1 MSSRRVT
8 PLPAESL
15 RPRWPEERIPWA
27 DSDAAPRGGRLR
39 PAQPRALRALE
50 LALKIKTAGYN
61 VYLAGEADLGRT
73 YMLRDF
79 LVPRARREATPPDL
93 LYVNNFEDEDRPLLL
108 RLPAG
113 QGRQLKSAM
122 SRALQVVRKELPGR
136 FEADSYVKKR
146 GELLDS
152 FQTSRARLLKEMDS
166 MAGGQGFNLDV
177 DEQGSLT
184 LYPLVEGRRLSEE
197 EFDKLDRGLRQKLK
211 RKGDVLLQ
219 TMTGLVRKLSQAER
233 DFRFH
238 ERDLD
243 REVVDAVL
251 SRVFDPVAERACRNA
266 AGGAGEAGACGG
278 DAAAA
283 LRGFFDK
290 VRADILENLDMFLP
304 REGQGGAPLPPE
316 PALAP
321 PPEPDFG
328 RYDINLFVDN
338 SGTKGAPLIVDD
350 HPTFTNLLGCVE
362 RESEMGAL
370 ITDFTLIKAGSLHR
384 ANGGYL
390 VLHIADVLQHHG
402 AWEGLVRALRS
413 GLARIE
419 DAGDM
424 PDGARTKGI
433 EPEALPLD
441 LKVVLVGPDDLYES
455 LLDNDDRFAKLFKI
469 KAQMTGETRR
479 SAPEVRAWLRGLVRI
494 IDEAELLP
502 FSRDALAG
510 LVDYA
515 SLLCEDQRKISL
527 KFPLLREA
535 MIEASAV
542 AAMNG
547 APKVDRSS
555 LAEALKGR
563 LYRVNL
569 VEELFMEE
577 YDRDLIKIRTDG
589 VEVGRVN
596 GLSVTWNGDFE
607 FGLPHQISCT
617 VGVGHGGVIDLER
630 EAELGGPIHTKA
642 MMILKS
648 YLIDQFAHNKPL
660 VLAGSLYFEQSY
672 SGIEGDS
679 ASGAELAALLS
690 AISGVPVRRSLAFT
704 GAVNHSG
711 DILAVGGVNRKIE
724 GFFALCARRGLSG
737 EQGVIIP
744 RDNVEHLMLDERV
757 VDAVRAGTFFIYPV
771 SHISE
776 ALELLTGMNAGR
788 RRKDGSFTRGS
799 LFRLVDERLHELGWQ
814 AENAFKKR
822 RRGA

>member
-1 MSSRRVT
+1 MSGRRIS
-8 PLPAESL
+8 PLPAEAL
-15 RPRWPEERIPWA
+15 RPCWPEERIPWP
-27 DSDAAPRGGRLR
+27 DSDGIPRGGRPR
-39 PAQPRALRALE
+39 PAQPRALHALE
-50 LALKIKTAGYN
+50 LALKIKTDGYN

-79 LVPRARREATPPDL
+79 LSPRARREATPPDL

-113 QGRQLKSAM
+113 QGRQLKSAL
-122 SRALQVVRKELPGR
+122 SRTLQTIRKELPRR

-152 FQTSRARLLKEMDS
+152 FQSSRARLLKEMDS

-184 LYPLVEGRRLSEE
+184 LYPLVEGRHLSEE
-197 EFDKLDRGLRQKLK
+197 EFDKLDRTLRQNLK

-251 SRVFDPVAERACRNA
+251 VRAFDPVAERICRNA
-266 AGGAGEAGACGG
+266 AGARGEGNTCEGET
-278 DAAAA
+278 AA

-304 REGQGGAPLPPE
+304 REGQGGALPPPE
-316 PALAP
+316 PALVPAS
-321 PPEPDFG
+321 EPDFG
-328 RYDINLFVDN
+328 RYDVNLFVDN

-370 ITDFTLIKAGSLHR
+370 VTDFTLIKAGSLHR

-433 EPEALPLD
+433 EPEPLPLE
-441 LKVVLVGPDDLYES
+441 LKVVLVGPDDLYET

-479 SAPEVRAWLRGLVRI
+479 AAPEVRNWLRCLVRI
-494 IDEAELLP
+494 IDEAKLLP
-502 FSRDALAG
+502 FGRDALAG

-542 AAMNG
+542 ASMKG
-547 APKVDRSS
+547 AEKVDRSS

-563 LYRVNL
+563 LYRANL

-589 VEVGRVN
+589 SEIGRVN

-648 YLIDQFAHNKPL
+648 YLLDQFAHNKPL

-679 ASGAELAALLS
+679 ASGAELAVLLS
-690 AISGVPVRRSLAFT
+690 ALAGVPVRRSLAFT

-737 EQGVIIP
+737 DQGVIIP
-744 RDNVEHLMLDERV
+744 RDNVEHLMLAENV
-757 VDAVRAGTFFIYPV
+757 IEAVRAGKFFIYPIT
-771 SHISE
+771 HIRE

-799 LFRLVDERLHELGWQ
+799 LFQLVDDRLYELGWQ

-822 RRGA
+822 RRS

>member
-1 MSSRRVT
+1 MSIIQVEDVSMRFN
-8 PLPAESL
+8 L
-15 RPRWPEERIPWA
+15 
-27 DSDAAPRGGRLR
+27 
-39 PAQPRALRALE
+39 AQEKTETLKEYTVKLLKHQLFFNEFYALRDISFKIEPGESVALIGRNGSGKSTMLKLIAGVMYPTTGSVTVNGEIAPLIE
-50 LALKIKTAGYN
+50 LGAGFDLDLTAREN
-61 VYLAGEADLGRT
+61 VFLNGAVLGHDRA
-73 YMLRDF
+73 YMQEHFQNIIDF
-79 LVPRARREATPPDL
+79 AELWDFVDVP
-93 LYVNNFEDEDRPLLL
+93 
-108 RLPAG
+108 
-113 QGRQLKSAM
+113 
-122 SRALQVVRKELPGR
+122 
-136 FEADSYVKKR
+136 VKNYSS
-146 GELLDS
+146 GMI
-152 FQTSRARLLKEMDS
+152 ARL
-166 MAGGQGFNLDV
+166 GFSIAT
-177 DEQGSLT
+177 E
-184 LYPLVEGRRLSEE
+184 
-197 EFDKLDRGLRQKLK
+197 
-211 RKGDVLLQ
+211 
-219 TMTGLVRKLSQAER
+219 
-233 DFRFH
+233 
-238 ERDLD
+238 
-243 REVVDAVL
+243 
-251 SRVFDPVAERACRNA
+251 
-266 AGGAGEAGACGG
+266 
-278 DAAAA
+278 
-283 LRGFFDK
+283 

-304 REGQGGAPLPPE
+304 REGLGGAPLPPE

-469 KAQMTGETRR
+469 KAQMTGEPRR

-648 YLIDQFAHNKPL
+648 YLLDQFAHNKPL

>member
-1 MSSRRVT
+1 MSGRRIS
-8 PLPAESL
+8 PLPAEAL
-15 RPRWPEERIPWA
+15 RPCWPEERIPWP
-27 DSDAAPRGGRLR
+27 DSDAVPRGGRPR
-39 PAQPRALRALE
+39 PAQPRALHALE
-50 LALKIKTAGYN
+50 LALKIKTDGYN

-79 LVPRARREATPPDL
+79 LSPRARKEATPPDL

-113 QGRQLKSAM
+113 QGRQLKSAL
-122 SRALQVVRKELPGR
+122 SRTLQTIRKELPRR

-152 FQTSRARLLKEMDS
+152 FQSSRARLLKEMDS

-184 LYPLVEGRRLSEE
+184 LYPLVEGRHLSEE
-197 EFDKLDRGLRQKLK
+197 EFDKLDRTLRQNLK

-251 SRVFDPVAERACRNA
+251 VRAFDPVAERICRNA
-266 AGGAGEAGACGG
+266 AGARGEGNACEGET
-278 DAAAA
+278 AA

-304 REGQGGAPLPPE
+304 REGQGGALLPPE
-316 PALAP
+316 PGLVPAS
-321 PPEPDFG
+321 EPDFG
-328 RYDINLFVDN
+328 RYDVNLFVDN

-370 ITDFTLIKAGSLHR
+370 VTDFTLIKAGSLHR

-433 EPEALPLD
+433 EPEPLPLE
-441 LKVVLVGPDDLYES
+441 LKVVLVGPDDLYET

-479 SAPEVRAWLRGLVRI
+479 AAPEVRNWLRCLVRI
-494 IDEAELLP
+494 IDEAKLLP
-502 FSRDALAG
+502 FGRDALAG

-542 AAMNG
+542 ASMKG
-547 APKVDRSS
+547 AERVDRSS

-563 LYRVNL
+563 LYRANL
-569 VEELFMEE
+569 VEERFMEE

-589 VEVGRVN
+589 SEIGRVN

-648 YLIDQFAHNKPL
+648 YLLDQFAHNKPL

-679 ASGAELAALLS
+679 ASGAELAVLLS
-690 AISGVPVRRSLAFT
+690 ALAGVPVRRSLAFT

-737 EQGVIIP
+737 DQGVIIP
-744 RDNVEHLMLDERV
+744 RDNVEHLMLAENV
-757 VDAVRAGTFFIYPV
+757 IEAVRAGKFFIYPIT
-771 SHISE
+771 HIRE

-799 LFRLVDERLHELGWQ
+799 LFQLVDDRLYELGRQ

-822 RRGA
+822 RRS

>member
-1 MSSRRVT
+1 MSGRRLSR
-8 PLPAESL
+8 LSAESL
-15 RPRWPEERIPWA
+15 RPCWPEERIPWA
-27 DSDAAPRGGRLR
+27 DSDAIPRGGRLR
-39 PAQPRALRALE
+39 PAQPRALQALE
-50 LALKIKTAGYN
+50 LAMKIKLAGYN

-79 LVPRARREATPPDL
+79 LSPRARREQTPPDL
-93 LYVNNFEDEDRPLLL
+93 VYVNNFEDEDRPLLL

-113 QGRQLKSAM
+113 QGKQLRSAM
-122 SRALQVVRKELPGR
+122 SRALQTVRKELPRR
-136 FEADSYVKKR
+136 FEADAYVKKR

-152 FQTSRARLLKEMDS
+152 FQSSRSRLLKEMDN

-177 DEQGSLT
+177 DDQGSLT
-184 LYPLVEGRRLSEE
+184 LYPLVEGKRLSEE
-197 EFDKLDRGLRQKLK
+197 EFDRLDRPLRQKLK

-219 TMTGLVRKLSQAER
+219 TMTGLVRKLSQVER

-238 ERDLD
+238 ERDLE
-243 REVVDAVL
+243 REVVESVL
-251 SRVFDPVAERACRNA
+251 ARIFDPVAERACRNA
-266 AGGAGEAGACGG
+266 SGTKGEEAQR
-278 DAAAA
+278 DEKDIAA
-283 LRGFFDK
+283 LRAFFEK
-290 VRADILENLDMFLP
+290 VRSNIIENVDLFLP
-304 REGQGGAPLPPE
+304 HEGQSGLPAVDSPAAPSS
-316 PALAP
+316 
-321 PPEPDFG
+321 EPDLG

-338 SGTKGAPLIVDD
+338 SDTRGAPLIIDE

-370 ITDFTLIKAGSLHR
+370 VTDFTLIKAGSLHR

-390 VLHIADVLQHHG
+390 VLHIADVLQHQG

-413 GLARIE
+413 GMARIE

-424 PDGARTKGI
+424 PEGARTKGI
-433 EPEALPLD
+433 EPEPLPLD
-441 LKVVLVGPDDLYES
+441 LKVVLVGPDDLYET
-455 LLDNDDRFAKLFKI
+455 LLNNDDRFAKLFKI
-469 KAQMTGETRR
+469 KAQMAGETRR
-479 SAPEVRAWLRGLVRI
+479 AAAEVRTWLRGLTRI
-494 IDEAELLP
+494 IDEASLLP
-502 FSRDALAG
+502 FGRDALAG

-527 KFPLLREA
+527 KFPLLREV
-535 MIEASAV
+535 MIEASAL
-542 AAMNG
+542 ASMKG
-547 APKVDRSS
+547 ALRVDRVCLS
-555 LAEALKGR
+555 EALKGR

-569 VEELFMEE
+569 TEELFMEE
-577 YDRDLIKIRTDG
+577 YDRDLIKIRTEG
-589 VEVGRVN
+589 SEVGRVN

-648 YLIDQFAHNKPL
+648 YLLDQFAHNKPL
-660 VLAGSLYFEQSY
+660 VLAGSLYFAQSY
-672 SGIEGDS
+672 TEIEGDS
-679 ASGAELAALLS
+679 ASGAELVALLS
-690 AISGVPVRRSLAFT
+690 AISGVPVKHSLAFT

-744 RDNVEHLMLDERV
+744 RDNVEHLMLEERV
-757 VDAVRAGTFFIYPV
+757 VEAVREGKFSIYAV

-776 ALELLTGMNAGR
+776 ALELLTGMSVGR
-788 RRKDGSFTRGS
+788 RRKDGAFTRGS

-822 RRGA
+822 RRSA